1 MSRSFSYRFTSFAT
15 ALVVFIA
22 AQSFAQSG
30 GGGGAGGTGGG
41 GAAASGGATGGGG
54 AATGGGTA
62 TGGGGATGG
71 NQGGLQNPG
80 VPQPG
85 ANTQVTTGPQGNS
98 QPVPNPQNAT
108 SNNQNG
114 TNNQNGG
121 NTSNSGA
128 NSANGNATSGNMS
141 SGSNNAAAG
150 TVNPTTGSMSPAN
163 ASNPGMPVNG
173 GTATPMGLNF
183 HTSGNGLRVSGVL
196 SQGIGNQAGL
206 KMGDE
211 IVSINGAAVHSQA
224 DLHAAMQRAAQNG
237 TPLSFSV
244 QRDGQ
249 LRQFQAPLNS
259 GAGGMQSG
267 SQGQGGQRNG
277 MGMGNFNQGL
287 TFANSGLA
295 GRTNGANRSGSTP
308 NDLRVSN
315 VAANGWASS
324 AGLMPGD
331 QITGV
336 DGHPIASELQLS
348 GQLQSA
354 VDANGYAQL
363 NVNRNGQQMTLRVGN
378 QSTQPFRPTGN
389 FTNDFGTWA
398 GNFDQAYQQAQT
410 QSQARFNQLQQ
421 FQSRINALRGS
432 IGSSTGQSADNV
444 RMLEELRTLRND
456 LNTFNS
462 QSAGQM
468 QLNQLLHELQQID
481 PGAASAN
488 FQAPGTTP
496 TVGGSN
502 SATANPAAGTSSN
515 GNTELP
521 PANNP

>member
-1 MSRSFSYRFTSFAT
+1 MLRANSHRVTSLIA
-15 ALVVFIA
+15 ALVLVVT
-22 AQSFAQSG
+22 AQSFGQSG
-30 GGGGAGGTGGG
+30 GGGGAGGAGSG
-41 GAAASGGATGGGG
+41 GAAVSGGATGGGG
-54 AATGGGTA
+54 TGTGGGAATGSA
-62 TGGGGATGG
+62 QGA
-71 NQGGLQNPG
+71 LANPSQ
-80 VPQPG
+80 PQPG
-85 ANTQVTTGPQGNS
+85 ANTQVTTGANGNS
-98 QPVPNPQNAT
+98 QPVPNPSNAT
-108 SNNQNG
+108 PNNQNS
-114 TNNQNGG
+114 
-121 NTSNSGA
+121 SNVPNAGA
-128 NSANGNATSGNMS
+128 NSANGGIFG
-141 SGSNNAAAG
+141 GSNVSTGPGGAAAG
-150 TVNPTTGSMSPAN
+150 TINPPTGSMSPAN

-183 HTSGNGLRVSGVL
+183 HTSGNGLRISGVL
-196 SQGIGNQAGL
+196 SQGIANQAGL
-206 KMGDE
+206 KTGDE

-249 LRQFQAPLNS
+249 LRQFQAPLNA
-259 GAGGMQSG
+259 GAGGMQNGAMQSG
-267 SQGQGGQRNG
+267 GQGIGGRRFSMSNG
-277 MGMGNFNQGL
+277 GFSQGL
-287 TFANSGLA
+287 TFANSGA
-295 GRTNGANRSGSTP
+295 STGASGALRPGSTP

-336 DGHPIASELQLS
+336 DGHPIASELQLA

-363 NVNRNGQQMTLRVGN
+363 NVNRNGQQVTLRIGN
-378 QSTQPFRPTGN
+378 PSAQPFQPTGN
-389 FTNDFGTWA
+389 FSNDFGTWA
-398 GNFDQAYQQAQT
+398 GNFENAYQQAQM

-421 FQSRINALRGS
+421 FQTRINALRSS

-444 RMLEELRTLRND
+444 RMLEELRSLRND
-456 LNTFNS
+456 LNTFNG

-468 QLNQLLHELQQID
+468 QLNQLLHDLQQID
-481 PGAASAN
+481 PGAAQAN

-521 PANNP
+521 PPNNP